1 MVWHLAWDNDMPCH
15 CPSTGAATCLA
26 SPLLPGEH
34 ALRRERNCRHCWVD
48 SEAIANGW
56 GPKAF
61 CPTDE
66 HYIPTLLAS
75 KGLDNE
81 TDCTV
86 RALLYHCLVCHSVP
100 Y

>member
-1 MVWHLAWDNDMPCH
+1 MFVEEA
-15 CPSTGAATCLA
+15 CPNTACI
-26 SPLLPGEH
+26 
-34 ALRRERNCRHCWVD
+34 LRRKHCRHCWVD

-61 CPTDE
+61 CPADE

-86 RALLYHCLVCHSVP
+86 RAFTSASCQDL
-100 Y
+100 

>member
-1 MVWHLAWDNDMPCH
+1 M
-15 CPSTGAATCLA
+15 
-26 SPLLPGEH
+26 
-34 ALRRERNCRHCWVD
+34 D

-61 CPTDE
+61 CPADE

-75 KGLDNE
+75 RGLDNE

-86 RALLYHCLVCHSVP
+86 SEQAWASGCFWRDGLINSLPCMAILMHALLHCGAPAVKDCTDCGCSHVGGRKLRAQLHF
-100 Y
+100 

>member
-1 MVWHLAWDNDMPCH
+1 M
-15 CPSTGAATCLA
+15 
-26 SPLLPGEH
+26 
-34 ALRRERNCRHCWVD
+34 D

-61 CPTDE
+61 CPADA

-86 RALLYHCLVCHSVP
+86 RAFTSASCQDL
-100 Y
+100 

>member
-1 MVWHLAWDNDMPCH
+1 M
-15 CPSTGAATCLA
+15 
-26 SPLLPGEH
+26 
-34 ALRRERNCRHCWVD
+34 D

-61 CPTDE
+61 CPADE

-75 KGLDNE
+75 RGLDNE

-86 RALLYHCLVCHSVP
+86 SEQACAPGWV
-100 Y
+100 

>member
-1 MVWHLAWDNDMPCH
+1 M
-15 CPSTGAATCLA
+15 
-26 SPLLPGEH
+26 
-34 ALRRERNCRHCWVD
+34 D

-61 CPTDE
+61 CPADE

-75 KGLDNE
+75 RGLDNE

-86 RALLYHCLVCHSVP
+86 SEQACASGCFCRDSLVNTLPCMALQAPPEQHAQSDACLAAPWRTCSGSLHRLWVFT
-100 Y
+100 